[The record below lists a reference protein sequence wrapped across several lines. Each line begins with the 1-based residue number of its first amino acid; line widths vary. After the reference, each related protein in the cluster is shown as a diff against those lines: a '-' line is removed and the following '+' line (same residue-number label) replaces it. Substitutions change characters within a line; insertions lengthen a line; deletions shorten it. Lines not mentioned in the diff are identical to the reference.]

1 MRKSALNRTLQE
13 MTNRIVRVANPVRVL
28 LFGSAVSGK
37 MTEDSDLD
45 VLVVVRGSVHR
56 RQMAQKIY
64 RNLHGLGIAIDI
76 VVVTEADV
84 QKFGKLNGSVLKP
97 ALQHGRALYEA

>member
-1 MRKSALNRTLQE
+1 MNKTLRE
-13 MTNRIVRVANPVRVL
+13 MTDRIVGVANPVRVL

-45 VLVVVRGSVHR
+45 VLVIVSGSTHR

-64 RNLHGLGIAIDI
+64 RNLYGLGIAIDI
-76 VVVTEADV
+76 VVATEEDV
-84 QKFGKLNGSVLKP
+84 RTYGQRKGSILKP
-97 ALQHGRALYEA
+97 ALQYGRVLYEA